1 MCIQCYYYYD
11 LLQASTFN
19 ELLDASGGAE
29 EDGYK
34 ALTAL
39 GLISAIQSLV
49 KSGFRNTEILK
60 QMEAVLVTTIVS
72 IFQNGVMGKSYDIW
86 LDVLHTVYMYVYFI
100 LHT

>member
-1 MCIQCYYYYD
+1 MLLLLLLYF
-11 LLQASTFN
+11 LQASTFN

-49 KSGFRNTEILK
+49 KSAFRNTEILK

-72 IFQNGVMGKSYDIW
+72 IFQNGVMGKSCDIW
-86 LDVLHTVYMYVYFI
+86 LDVLHTVVYMYVYFI